1 MRTTERG
8 WFAMGRP
15 ERRIDPQA
23 GPVQAFAAE
32 LRALRESAGMPK
44 YATLAHRTG
53 KSKTVLTE
61 AAGGRR
67 LPTWE
72 TVAAYVEGCE
82 GDPLH
87 WRQRWENVSRLVAP
101 DLVEAEQP
109 DTAADLAE
117 AEQPDTAADLA
128 EADQPNRAA
137 DLAEADQP
145 NRAADLAEADQPNR
159 AADLAGG
166 AATVTGTATTT
177 SSANPGRRPFWLLA
191 GGLAGLLA
199 IVLGA
204 AAVADGPGPEPQPEA
219 DTGLVVADEAD
230 PKDSGC
236 AAFPDVLSLDHV
248 EMVHDQ
254 RPIGALELRYSPRCG
269 AAWPR
274 FTPYGNSPV
283 PAETVVH
290 VDVVRPADGRRANF
304 AMPYA
309 GTSVFGNVL
318 RSTESCVLAEARV
331 VRAQAAEPQ
340 VVASARTAC
349 YRGRTRES
357 DSGSA
362 STGP

>member
-8 WFAMGRP
+8 RFAMGRP

-117 AEQPDTAADLA
+117 A
-128 EADQPNRAA
+128 
-137 DLAEADQP
+137 DQP

-166 AATVTGTATTT
+166 AASVAGTATTT

-219 DTGLVVADEAD
+219 ETGLVVADEAD

-357 DSGSA
+357 DSGPA